1 MCDNPSFSG
10 NAAHPQNTAPP
21 RDAAHPGL
29 VRLKPFLDGLYFVYN
44 RRELIHP
51 DPLLFLYRYDDPLD
65 REIAGLVA
73 SSLAYGRVAQI
84 LGSISRVLDPL
95 GPRPHRFLIDHPKA
109 PERLL
114 EGFKHRFTT
123 AGEMVGL
130 LANAARAQREHGS
143 LEGLLRH
150 CLERSHDLL
159 SALDGFSDVLS
170 PERRGFPL
178 LAAPRDGSACKRL
191 FLLLKWM
198 VRRDD
203 VDPGGWNVVAP
214 RDLIMPTDTHIHA
227 IALKLGLTKRKQADL
242 VTALEITERFREVAP
257 DDPTR
262 YDFVLSRF
270 GIRSGLHADD
280 LSDLL
285 AP

>member
-1 MCDNPSFSG
+1 MCDNPSLPG
-10 NAAHPQNTAPP
+10 NTAHPGKAAP
-21 RDAAHPGL
+21 PGL
-29 VRLKPFLDGLYFVYN
+29 VRLRPFLDGLYFVYN

-51 DPLLFLYRYDDPLD
+51 DPLLFLYRYDDLLD

-84 LGSISRVLDPL
+84 LKSVSRVLDPL
-95 GPRPHRFLIDHPKA
+95 GPSPCRFLIAHPEA
-109 PERLL
+109 PSQFL

-123 AGEMVGL
+123 AGEMEGL

-159 SALDGFSDVLS
+159 SALDGFSDALS

-178 LAAPRDGSACKRL
+178 LTAPRDGSACKRL

-270 GIRSGLHADD
+270 GIRSGLHAEA
-280 LSDLL
+280 LSDLFS
-285 AP
+285 P

>member
-10 NAAHPQNTAPP
+10 NAAHPQNTAHS

-84 LGSISRVLDPL
+84 LGSVSRVLEPM
-95 GPRPHRFLIDHPKA
+95 GPRPYHFLSAHPGA
-109 PERLL
+109 LSRIL
-114 EGFKHRFTT
+114 EGFKHRFST
-123 AGEMVGL
+123 AREMEEL

-150 CLERSHDLL
+150 CLEKSHDLL
-159 SALDGFSDVLS
+159 SALDGFSDALS

-203 VDPGGWNVVAP
+203 VDPGGWRVVAP
-214 RDLIMPTDTHIHA
+214 RNLIMPTDTHIHA
-227 IALKLGLTKRKQADL
+227 IALRLGLTKRKQADL

-270 GIRSGLHADD
+270 GIRSGLHADA

-285 AP
+285 GP

>member
-1 MCDNPSFSG
+1 MCDNPSLPG
-10 NAAHPQNTAPP
+10 NT
-21 RDAAHPGL
+21 AHPGKAVPPGL
-29 VRLKPFLDGLYFVYN
+29 ARLRPFLDGLYFVYN

-51 DPLLFLYRYDDPLD
+51 DPLLFLYRYNNPLD

-84 LGSISRVLDPL
+84 LKSVSRVLDPL
-95 GPRPHRFLIDHPKA
+95 GPRPHRFLSAYPGELSQI
-109 PERLL
+109 L

-123 AGEMVGL
+123 AGEMENL
-130 LANAARAQREHGS
+130 LAHAARAQREHGS
-143 LEGLLRH
+143 LEGLLCH

-159 SALDGFSDVLS
+159 SALDGFSDTLS

-178 LAAPRDGSACKRL
+178 LTAPRDGSACKRL

-203 VDPGGWNVVAP
+203 VDPGGWKVVAP

-242 VTALEITERFREVAP
+242 VTALEITERFREIAP

-270 GIRSGLHADD
+270 GIRSGLHAEA

-285 AP
+285 GP